1 MKRLFLL
8 VALVGAVLA
17 LFLVGYAG
25 AAPPP
30 ISPLPTPVSPLPVPG
45 GGTSGGGMGEMEV
58 AIVQNLLMVVIQVGV
73 PLLLTWVLAEVK
85 RYLEQ
90 LRTNAQWQRIEAIIY
105 QTVAAAEQLGLS
117 EQLDEYGENKLQVA
131 IRLTEARLAA
141 AGIPLD
147 LDEYADVVRALIE
160 AAVLERFG

>member
-8 VALVGAVLA
+8 ISLVVLGLSLLLVGCAE
-17 LFLVGYAG
+17 AG
-25 AAPPP
+25 PPVSPLPTP
-30 ISPLPTPVSPLPVPG
+30 ISPLPAPG
-45 GGTSGGGMGEMEV
+45 GGGGGMGEAEV

-90 LRTNAQWQRIEAIIY
+90 LRTSAKWRDIEAIVY
-105 QTVAAAEQLGLS
+105 AAVNAAEQLGLS
-117 EQLDEYGENKLQVA
+117 EQLSEYGEDKLQVA
-131 IRLTEARLAA
+131 IRFVEAQLAA

-147 LDEYADVVRALIE
+147 LDEYADAIRAMIE
-160 AAVLERFG
+160 AEVKGQFG